1 MKIYSETSLRN
12 FQFWDGA
19 KDRAEQLTSDQLDR
33 IESIL
38 EMDNPDGMEDT
49 EINDIFWFEEDWIAN
64 ILGYSSWENLEA
76 GIDKEMEAEIDRIN
90 EEIEDLEVELH
101 ELTVEYNDLASDLT
115 EEESKELWETEYKE
129 QDADLREQIHD
140 LYEELDEISPEP
152 ILIEI

>member
-19 KDRAEQLTSDQLDR
+19 KDRAKYLTSDQLDR

-38 EMDNPDGMEDT
+38 EMDNPNGMEDT

-76 GIDKEMEAEIDRIN
+76 GIDKETEAEIDRIQ
-90 EEIEDLEVELH
+90 EEIDEAEEELHDLLSALKKDENLDEEEREEIAERVEVLKGDIEDLYDEME
-101 ELTVEYNDLASDLT
+101 DLT
-115 EEESKELWETEYKE
+115 PET
-129 QDADLREQIHD
+129 
-140 LYEELDEISPEP
+140 
-152 ILIEI
+152 